1 VNRPNQQHF
10 VTRAYLEGF
19 LANGG
24 THLVV
29 YTREKNDAFRALPK
43 NVAKIHNYYSVKTED
58 GSYDDRVEHML
69 QTVIEDPGLSVIRKL
84 NSGHYD
90 ISRYAR
96 IRLATLLAVQEYRVP
111 WMREQMEAF
120 TTGMLQRFTQSML
133 DAPGAAE
140 ATLDELGLSDKKETL
155 AEMRKA
161 FKDGNVF
168 VTASPVASLH
178 AMGYVLESLLDV
190 YFKMGWEVLE
200 TDSISFI
207 TSDCPVHRY
216 YLPIRNDIPYSGLL
230 DKRVQVRFPLSA
242 QKMLVMRHDRQ
253 RIERERFLRQHGRE
267 REAVKLMERASQ
279 IRHIRVGAHDV
290 NQINA
295 HTISMAARH
304 VFSPIEMPE
313 IPPLFRGEC
322 MNVRQ
327 VLTDYPGGFTEFKAH
342 YPQHPSEK

>member
-1 VNRPNQQHF
+1 MNRPNQQHF

-19 LANGG
+19 VANGA
-24 THLVV
+24 TQLVV
-29 YTREKNDAFRALPK
+29 YTRGKETPFRALPK
-43 NVAKIHNYYSVKTED
+43 NVAKIHNYYSVKKED
-58 GSYDDRVEHML
+58 GSYDDRVEHLL
-69 QTVIEDPGLSVIRKL
+69 QTTIEDPGLSVIRRL

-111 WMREQMEAF
+111 WMREQMEEF

-133 DAPGAAE
+133 DAPGVAE
-140 ATLDELGLSDKKETL
+140 ATLDELGLSDKKEML

-161 FKDGNVF
+161 FKEGNVF

-178 AMGYVLESLLDV
+178 AMGYVLEPLLDV

-200 TDSISFI
+200 TDSVPFI

-216 YLPIRNDIPYSGLL
+216 YLPIRQDIPYSGLL
-230 DKRVQVRFPLSA
+230 DKRVQVRFPLSGRR
-242 QKMLVMRHDRQ
+242 MLVMRHDRQ
-253 RIERERFLRQHGRE
+253 RIELEQFLRERGRE
-267 REAVKLMERASQ
+267 RDAVKLMERASQ
-279 IRHIRVGAHDV
+279 VRLVRVGANDV

-295 HTISMAARH
+295 HTVSMAARH
-304 VFSPIEMPE
+304 VFSPIEMPD

-327 VLTDYPGGFTEFKAH
+327 ILTDYPGGLTEFKAH
-342 YPQHPSEK
+342 YPLHPSGK

>member
-1 VNRPNQQHF
+1 
-10 VTRAYLEGF
+10 
-19 LANGG
+19 
-24 THLVV
+24 
-29 YTREKNDAFRALPK
+29 
-43 NVAKIHNYYSVKTED
+43 VAKIHNYYSVKKED
-58 GSYDDRVEHML
+58 GNYDDRVEHML
-69 QTVIEDPGLSVIRKL
+69 QTTIEDPGLSVIRRL

-90 ISRYAR
+90 ISKYAR

-133 DAPGAAE
+133 DAPGVAE
-140 ATLDELGLSDKKETL
+140 ATLDEVSLSDKKELL

-161 FKDGNVF
+161 FKDGDVF

-178 AMGYVLESLLDV
+178 AMGYVLEPLLDV

-200 TDSISFI
+200 TNSVPFI
-207 TSDCPVHRY
+207 TSDCPVYRY

-253 RIERERFLRQHGRE
+253 RIERGQFLRQHGRE
-267 REAVKLMERASQ
+267 REAVMLMERASQ
-279 IRHIRVGAHDV
+279 IRHIQVGANDV

-313 IPPLFRGEC
+313 IPPLFGGEC

-327 VLTDYPGGFTEFKAH
+327 VLTDYPDGFTEFKAH
-342 YPQHPSEK
+342 YPQHPAEN